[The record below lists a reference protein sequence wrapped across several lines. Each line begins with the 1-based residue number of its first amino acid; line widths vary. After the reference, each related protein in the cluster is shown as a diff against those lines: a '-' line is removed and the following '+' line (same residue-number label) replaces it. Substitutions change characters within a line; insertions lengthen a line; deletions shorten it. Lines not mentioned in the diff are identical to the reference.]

1 MHDKRMDYKIFD
13 LSTGYIRK
21 NVSANRGINYDWVTL
36 IQWSYGEKR
45 QGFLI
50 IEKETGEFEEQ

>member
-36 IQWSYGEKR
+36 IQ
-45 QGFLI
+45 
-50 IEKETGEFEEQ
+50 